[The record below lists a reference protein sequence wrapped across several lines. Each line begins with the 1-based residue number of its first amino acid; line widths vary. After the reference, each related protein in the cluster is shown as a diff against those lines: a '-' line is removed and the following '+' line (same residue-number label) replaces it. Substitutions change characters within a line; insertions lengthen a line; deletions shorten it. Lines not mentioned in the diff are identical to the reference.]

1 MATSNAGHGHILL
14 RRELNVR
21 LMKVIR
27 NIVCMICLLHISAH
41 AEIYKWRDAKGV
53 MNYSDVPP
61 AAGKQEAQKIKASKV
76 TSEYPLTRAD
86 AYKEDVPAAPA
97 DKVTAGGKGQQRKP
111 LSDEAAAVAQAAENR
126 MKAQNCAAAR
136 SNYRNYAVGGR
147 MQNVN
152 EFGEKEY
159 LSDEQIRDNLARA
172 QFEIDENC
180 PVDER

>member
-1 MATSNAGHGHILL
+1 MP
-14 RRELNVR
+14 V
-21 LMKVIR
+21 
-27 NIVCMICLLHISAH
+27 H

-53 MNYSDVPP
+53 MNYSDMPP
-61 AAGKQEAQKIKASKV
+61 PAGKQATQQIKATTVSN
-76 TSEYPLTRAD
+76 EYPLTRSD
-86 AYKEDVPAAPA
+86 AYKEDAPPAPA
-97 DKVTAGGKGQQRKP
+97 DKEMAVGKGQQKKP
-111 LSDEAAAVAQAAENR
+111 MSDEAAAVAKAAETR

-180 PVDER
+180 PVE

>member
-1 MATSNAGHGHILL
+1 
-14 RRELNVR
+14 
-21 LMKVIR
+21 MKVIR
-27 NIVCMICLLHISAH
+27 NVVLIACLLQMPVH
-41 AEIYKWRDAKGV
+41 AEIYKWRDANGV
-53 MNYSDVPP
+53 MNYSDTPP
-61 AAGKQEAQKIKASKV
+61 PAGKQSTQQMKATTVS
-76 TSEYPLTRAD
+76 SEYPLTRSD
-86 AYKEDVPAAPA
+86 AYKEDAPATPA
-97 DKVTAGGKGQQRKP
+97 DKEAAGGKYQKKAP
-111 LSDEAAAVAQAAENR
+111 MSDEAAAVAKAAEMR

-180 PVDER
+180 PVE